1 MKSRAAFSILL
12 PFVGMAVIVALSVAS
27 VNAESMKKPPGIM
40 GTYQLVSRELPDG
53 TKQKP
58 PDVIG
63 LITFMKD
70 RRNFNIHWKD
80 ANGKSVSISSIAT
93 YKLTGKEY
101 SEQNIYFMI
110 NDEIG
115 GKGITYDL
123 SGVNGT
129 SPVKA
134 KSSRIEFQ
142 LPLHGEPYV
151 VFEGNKFTATE
162 AGAFVDHWE
171 KIK

>member
-1 MKSRAAFSILL
+1 MKSRSAFSVLL
-12 PFVGMAVIVALSVAS
+12 SFVGMAVIVALSVGS
-27 VNAESMKKPPGIM
+27 VNAESMKTPPGIM

-63 LITFMKD
+63 LTTFTRD
-70 RRNFNIHWKD
+70 RRNLNVYWKD
-80 ANGKSVSISSIAT
+80 GKGKSVSISYIAT

-101 SEQNIYFMI
+101 SEKTIYFMI

-123 SGVNGT
+123 SGENGT
-129 SPVKA
+129 SPAKA
-134 KSSRIEFQ
+134 EGGRIEFQ

-151 VFEGNKFTATE
+151 VFEGDKFTATR

-171 KIK
+171 KIE

>member
-123 SGVNGT
+123 SGVTGT

>member
-1 MKSRAAFSILL
+1 MKSRSAFSVLL
-12 PFVGMAVIVALSVAS
+12 SFVGMAVIVALSVAS
-27 VNAESMKKPPGIM
+27 ANAESMKTPPGIM

-63 LITFMKD
+63 LTTFTRD
-70 RRNFNIHWKD
+70 RRNLNVYWKD
-80 ANGKSVSISSIAT
+80 AKGKSVSISYIAT

-101 SEQNIYFMI
+101 SEKTIYFMI

-123 SGVNGT
+123 SGENGT
-129 SPVKA
+129 SPAKA
-134 KSSRIEFQ
+134 EGGRIEFQ

-151 VFEGNKFTATE
+151 VFEGDKFTATR

-171 KIK
+171 KIE

>member
-12 PFVGMAVIVALSVAS
+12 SFVGMAVIVALSVAS
-27 VNAESMKKPPGIM
+27 VNAESMKKPSGIM
-40 GTYQLVSRELPDG
+40 GTYQLIFRELPDG
-53 TKQKP
+53 AKQKP

-63 LITFMKD
+63 FITFTKD
-70 RRNFNIHWKD
+70 RRNVNVYWKD
-80 ANGKSVSISSIAT
+80 DKGKSVSISYVAT
-93 YKLTGKEY
+93 YELTGKEY
-101 SEQNIYFMI
+101 SEKNIYFMI

-134 KSSRIEFQ
+134 KGSRIEFQ

-151 VFEGNKFTATE
+151 VFEGDKFTATR

-171 KIK
+171 KIE